1 MSYLHLTRTRT
12 RERTPDY
19 DTLYSRPLARRDSHK
34 RQRFITLT
42 DDEDDGHDDY
52 PYSLS
57 HRPAKPSRALTI
69 RNQPTQLERYNIWSD
84 KRDTHSDDDGEE
96 QRRFYEKSRTYK
108 YKPHRR
114 LCDDDDDIDN
124 DKSDPDER
132 EFKLRVKATF
142 SKPKFP
148 GHHHH
153 HHHHHDSTSFWPT
166 SLFRTTRE
174 RWVDEDWE
182 TRERSTSRE
191 RRRDSFWG
199 ADDEKDEETES
210 WSRYRR
216 IKRTKTEETRPLSG
230 WRRERII
237 YGS

>member
-12 RERTPDY
+12 RERTPEY
-19 DTLYSRPLARRDSHK
+19 DTRYSRPLARRDSNK
-34 RQRFITLT
+34 RQRHITLS

-57 HRPAKPSRALTI
+57 HKPAKLSRALTI
-69 RNQPTQLERYNIWSD
+69 RNQPSQLERYNIWSD
-84 KRDTHSDDDGEE
+84 KRDTHSDDDDEE
-96 QRRFYEKSRTYK
+96 RRSIYEKRRTYK
-108 YKPHRR
+108 YTPHHHNH
-114 LCDDDDDIDN
+114 CDDN

-132 EFKLRVKATF
+132 EFRLKVKATF
-142 SKPKFP
+142 SKPKSP
-148 GHHHH
+148 SYHHHH
-153 HHHHHDSTSFWPT
+153 HHGSTHLWPT

-174 RWVDEDWE
+174 KWVDEDWE

-199 ADDEKDEETES
+199 DDEEKDEEKES

-216 IKRTKTEETRPLSG
+216 IKRTKTEEFRPLSG
-230 WRRERII
+230 WRRERIV